1 MQTMLLV
8 ALGAAVGA
16 NARFLLS
23 SWAAARWGVAF
34 PYGTLLINVLGSLG
48 IGLVLGLLAQRPGA
62 DPAWQPLLATGFLGG
77 FTTFST
83 FSFETYS
90 LISAGQL
97 GQAALYT
104 AGSVALGLA
113 AVFAGLWL
121 ARALG

>member
-16 NARFLLS
+16 NARYLLS
-23 SWAAARWGVAF
+23 SWAVKHWGAAF

-48 IGLVLGLLAQRPGA
+48 IGLVMGLLAQRPDAG
-62 DPAWQPLLATGFLGG
+62 PAWQPMLVTGFLGG

-83 FSFETYS
+83 FSFETYR
-90 LISAGQL
+90 LITAGQL
-97 GQAALYT
+97 GQATLYA

-121 ARALG
+121 ARGLG